1 MSPEK
6 LGEQRA
12 SGSGCHDALCPL
24 DCCVAFY
31 NGPICLEFD
40 TVQMMMCMVE
50 ERALWPGRR
59 AIKNWRLADCLDP
72 GFAASQLNSVSSVTS
87 SVLLCE
93 LRTLLAL
100 QAPFFKT
107 LREAQKIKGLVCSL
121 SV

>member
-12 SGSGCHDALCPL
+12 SGSGCHVALCPL

-31 NGPICLEFD
+31 VGPVCPEFD
-40 TVQMMMCMVE
+40 TVQMMHMVE
-50 ERALWPGRR
+50 ERGLWPGRR
-59 AIKNWRLADCLDP
+59 AIRNWRLADCLDP
-72 GFAASQLNSVSSVTS
+72 GFASCQLNSVSSVTS

-100 QAPFFKT
+100 QAPFWT
-107 LREAQKIKGLVCSL
+107 
-121 SV
+121 